1 MAYPKG
7 APKPKGSGRQKGTP
21 NRKTEALEEI
31 CARHGLNPFEGMVKL
46 ALEADDINI
55 RFNSLKE
62 ICQYL
67 YPKRKALEVSS
78 SNEGFKIILED
89 FASKQ

>member
-1 MAYPKG
+1 MPWIKGQARPKD
-7 APKPKGSGRQKGTP
+7 AGRKKGTP
-21 NRKTEALEEI
+21 NKKTEALEEI

-78 SNEGFKIILED
+78 SNEGFKIVLED